1 MFSIKPAGEWLT
13 RCDLHVHTEFS
24 FDGDKDGLALPDRI
38 ADEAI
43 KHKLDTIALCDHCDI
58 DDILDG
64 IYPPYPADEIYRAVT
79 AVREKYAGQLEIL
92 YGIELGQPH
101 ARPEESKQLLDKYNF
116 DFVIGSLHNLKNYPD
131 FCFLRYDVM
140 TYEHIDLLV
149 RRSIDELCEVARFSG
164 ISTLAHINY
173 IGRYMKKCGVS
184 FDFMKYER
192 RWRELFH
199 IVIEQGI
206 ALEVNTSGLT
216 QDGGETMPNE
226 ELLRLY
232 YDCGGRILTLGSDA
246 HRCDRLANGSDRA
259 ADMLR
264 DIGFIE

>member
-1 MFSIKPAGEWLT
+1 
-13 RCDLHVHTEFS
+13 
-24 FDGDKDGLALPDRI
+24 
-38 ADEAI
+38 
-43 KHKLDTIALCDHCDI
+43 
-58 DDILDG
+58 
-64 IYPPYPADEIYRAVT
+64 
-79 AVREKYAGQLEIL
+79 
-92 YGIELGQPH
+92 
-101 ARPEESKQLLDKYNF
+101 
-116 DFVIGSLHNLKNYPD
+116 
-131 FCFLRYDVM
+131 M

-173 IGRYMKKCGVS
+173 IGRYLKKCGVS

-192 RWRELFH
+192 RFRELFH
-199 IVIEQGI
+199 ILIEQGI

-226 ELLRLY
+226 SLLRLY

-246 HRCDRLANGSDRA
+246 HRCDRLANGFDRA